1 MGTLVKS
8 KPILVL
14 GFGLGTLLLLWDGLD
29 ASWAS
34 LGQWGLGGLSLLGW
48 LAWTLRSSSPQTSAA
63 VVTALTQVQV
73 DQELKFTRQYLAKLT
88 RETPAL
94 EIGDLTQKLEALPP
108 EGLRAAIIGEKGCGK
123 SSLLSLLQNTLVIGE
138 IQWREYEQAD
148 ADSFYPSE
156 DLLLW
161 VVSGDLSASAWQVLK
176 RLHSQHHT
184 LLLVFNKQDQYSPS
198 QRAEIIQQ
206 LHHVTASLSLPII
219 PLSASPQAITVRRH
233 LADGTQ
239 EEFPEQPSPDW
250 GTLLSTLQAVIA
262 QNAEHL
268 GWARTWRNCRY
279 VQRQA
284 HERLNQHRRGL
295 ALPIIERY
303 QWLAGGAT
311 FLNPVATVDLLLI
324 ASLNAQMALDLGNLY
339 QQKLSLAQARTLM
352 ATLGEVML
360 KLGVVELST
369 QAVGSLLKSQPLT
382 YSLGGLIQGT
392 SAAYLTRI
400 AGLSLIEYWQQ
411 QIPGHSQEQKEILQ
425 QIVRE
430 LFQRSE
436 RLGWLPPLVQN
447 SLARFG
453 SLASPG

>member
-14 GFGLGTLLLLWDGLD
+14 GFGLGTLLLLWDSLD

-48 LAWTLRSSSPQTSAA
+48 LAWTLRGSSPQTSAP
-63 VVTALTQVQV
+63 VVTALTPEQVN
-73 DQELKFTRQYLAKLT
+73 QELKFTRQYLAQLT
-88 RETPAL
+88 QETPAL
-94 EIGDLTQKLEALPP
+94 EIGDLGQQLEELPAT
-108 EGLRAAIIGEKGCGK
+108 GLRGAIIGEKGCGK
-123 SSLLSLLQNTLVIGE
+123 SSLLCLLQDTA
-138 IQWREYEQAD
+138 IQWQEYEPPDAD
-148 ADSFYPSE
+148 AFYPPE
-156 DLLLW
+156 DLILW
-161 VVSGDLSASAWQVLK
+161 VVSGDLAASAWQVLQK
-176 RLHSQHHT
+176 LHSQHHT

-219 PLSASPQAITVRRH
+219 PLSASPQAITVRRY

-239 EEFPEQPSPDW
+239 EEFSEQPSPDW
-250 GTLLSTLQAVIA
+250 GTLLSTLEAVIA
-262 QNAEHL
+262 QKAEPL
-268 GWARTWRNCRY
+268 GWARTWRNCRS

-284 HERLNQHRRGL
+284 QERLHQHRRGL
-295 ALPIIERY
+295 ALPIIEKY

-392 SAAYLTRI
+392 SSAYLTRI

-411 QIPGHSQEQKEILQ
+411 QIPGHGQEQKERLQ
-425 QIVRE
+425 QIVQE
-430 LFQRSE
+430 LFWRSE
-436 RLGWLPPLVQN
+436 RLGWLPSLVQN